1 MAVAAT
7 GVVIYDPLNG
17 SNDNAGYFDAS
28 LASAGTDYPRTQAA
42 AILTATDLACTAGS
56 TTLTSGTGGF
66 TDAMIGNGIYIK
78 SGTHFRVG
86 LYVITGRT
94 DTNTVTLDRDP
105 TDGSDASSGT
115 GSVGGRRAV
124 LLDAWLET
132 PYNVAGMT
140 HEIWATG
147 TMTLTENL
155 SPSLSATAA
164 APITLRGMSSTGT
177 TSPNGD
183 DRPLLACGAYGVTI
197 AAYWVCENIRFTGT
211 ANPVITLGTS
221 SLIRNCKIVHS
232 GAGGTT
238 AISSNS
244 YVPRIVDCEISHPNG
259 RGINLTGYAPRILYT
274 YVHDCSQ
281 GGILVYYY
289 AAICFCIIDNCGTMG
304 INPIGS
310 PRLGVLCLHNTIDG
324 CTDGIAVETHYA
336 GTFLNN
342 IISNCT
348 SEGVVATSAV
358 RNNYW
363 DYNNFY
369 NNGTDRTNVDAGPND
384 TTGDPD
390 FVNATGGD
398 FSLDTGTECDDTGFG
413 IRLGVG

>member
-17 SNDNAGYFDAS
+17 SNDNAGYFDKS

-42 AILTATDLACTAGS
+42 AILTATDLACTTGGK
-56 TTLTSGTGGF
+56 TLTSATGGF
-66 TDAMIGNGIYIK
+66 TAAMIGNGIYIK
-78 SGTHFRVG
+78 SGTHFTVG

-105 TDGSDASSGT
+105 TDGSNASSGA

-124 LLDAWLET
+124 LLDAWLEE
-132 PYNVAGMT
+132 PYNAVGMT

-147 TMTLTENL
+147 TMTLTEAL

-177 TSPNGD
+177 TSPDGD
-183 DRPLLACGAYGVTI
+183 NRPLLACGAYNVRI
-197 AAYWVCENIRFTGT
+197 ATYWVCENIRFTGT
-211 ANPVITLGTS
+211 ANPMISPGDY

-232 GAGGTT
+232 GAGGTN

-244 YVPRIVDCEISHPNG
+244 YMPRMVDCEISHPNG
-259 RGINLTGYAPRILYT
+259 RGINFTAVAPRILYT
-274 YVHDCSQ
+274 YVHDCSE
-281 GGILVYYY
+281 GGILLYYY
-289 AAICFCIIDNCGTMG
+289 AAICFCIIDNCGSRG
-304 INPIGS
+304 IYPSAG
-310 PRLGVLCLHNTIDG
+310 RYGVLCLHNTING

-358 RNNYW
+358 PNNYW

-369 NNGTDRTNVDAGPND
+369 NNKKDRTNVAAGPND

>member
-17 SNDNAGYFDAS
+17 SNDNAGYFDKS

-42 AILTATDLACTAGS
+42 AILTATDLACTTGGK
-56 TTLTSGTGGF
+56 TLTSATGGF

-78 SGTHFRVG
+78 SGTHFTVG

-94 DTNTVTLDRDP
+94 DTNTVTIDRDP
-105 TDGSDASSGT
+105 TDGSNASSGT

-124 LLDAWLET
+124 LLDAWLEA
-132 PYNVAGMT
+132 PYNAAGMT

-147 TMTLTENL
+147 KMTLTEAL

-183 DRPLLACGAYGVTI
+183 DRPLLACGAYNVMITT
-197 AAYWVCENIRFTGT
+197 YWVCENIRFTGT
-211 ANPVITLGTS
+211 ANRVIYLGS
-221 SLIRNCKIVHS
+221 YSLIRNCKIVHS
-232 GAGGTT
+232 GAGGTN
-238 AISSNS
+238 AIYNTS
-244 YVPRIVDCEISHPNG
+244 YSPRIVDCEISHPKG
-259 RGINLTGYAPRILYT
+259 RGINLTGQAPRILYT
-274 YVHDCSQ
+274 YVHDCSG
-281 GGILVYYY
+281 GGISVQMY

-310 PRLGVLCLHNTIDG
+310 GSGVLCLHNTIDG

-369 NNGTDRTNVDAGPND
+369 KNGTDRTNVDAGPND